1 MWSET
6 YFTMEQLMKSADAHV
21 VKKVA
26 ILAEGDAASR
36 NDIVFLQKLPLFQL
50 NQHGEYEIID

>member
-1 MWSET
+1 
-6 YFTMEQLMKSADAHV
+6 MKSADAHV

-36 NDIVFLQKLPLFQL
+36 NDIVFYRNF
-50 NQHGEYEIID
+50 HYFS